1 MTGKNQPVK
10 EITIAICLGLLAAL
24 VITLIIEYRLNQNQP
39 TTQTPSSSPTP
50 LMSLPEK
57 TPPPIELTNLENEAV
72 FENKALTVTGHTF
85 PNLPVIIFVNRK
97 NFFTTSDNQGYF
109 SLDFNLE
116 SGSNLIEAMVV
127 DDQGRSFKDSRLVI
141 YTNKSL
147 QEVIVSETEVL
158 QEATASKKKDNPQ
171 KTPPPKTTHKKTPAK
186 P

>member
-1 MTGKNQPVK
+1 M
-10 EITIAICLGLLAAL
+10 C
-24 VITLIIEYRLNQNQP
+24 
-39 TTQTPSSSPTP
+39 SSD
-50 LMSLPEK
+50 L
-57 TPPPIELTNLENEAV
+57 
-72 FENKALTVTGHTF
+72 TF

-158 QEATASKKKDNPQ
+158 QEATASKKKNNSQ